1 MAEKTLAICYIR
13 DGMFRRIYTNTT
25 YYLTIDKKF
34 LAVSLSFKR
43 LIGISLIV
51 HNGETRPY

>member
-1 MAEKTLAICYIR
+1 MAEKRWPFSLQIR
-13 DGMFRRIYTNTT
+13 DRTFYHICTNIT

-34 LAVSLSFKR
+34 LAVSLFFNQ

-51 HNGETRPY
+51 HNGD